1 MTTGHTQTKIIKNG
15 RGHTHE
21 WCYVLYGLLN
31 GIGGFEKNIY
41 ISNLF
46 FNTQMVLRKL
56 TKEEAKEEVKK
67 LVDKYNRILES
78 GSIKRY
84 KEEDTKAEF
93 IEPLFEA
100 LGWDVRNTENDDE
113 VVREEKISKGRVDYS
128 FRVNGIPKFFLEA
141 KALKEDLDNI
151 KFVEQAI
158 NYAWHKGC
166 TWAVLTD
173 FEAIKIFNAEWK
185 SANPVQAQFGQTLPC
200 QLFLEKFDTLWL
212 LSRES
217 FEKKL
222 LDIEAEK
229 WGKKIKKTA
238 VDKQLLDDLTR
249 FRDLL
254 NKNILKNN
262 SSKNLSGDE
271 LDEAVQRIIDRLIF
285 IRTLEDKEL
294 EAPMLQSVIREDL
307 NKRIYKKLNL
317 IFRKI
322 DDIYNS
328 KLFTRHLCENLEID
342 DEVLSKIINGL
353 FNTSDNTVHYD
364 FSAID
369 ADVLGN
375 IYEQYLGH
383 ILKKTDKRAKLA
395 EGKAHRKEQGIYYT
409 PTYVVDYIVKNT
421 VGELAK
427 DKKFDLK
434 NIKILDPACGSG
446 SFLMKAFDYLVTL
459 DKKKNGEIDQTKL
472 DLTGASATYGRKVE
486 ILKNNIFGVDLDPKA
501 VEIAQL
507 NLLLKAAEKKHR
519 LPTLQENIKVGNSLI
534 DDSAIVGDRAFKWEE
549 QFKDIIQYDEKGNLK
564 EGYGFDVVIG
574 NPPYVFAREKIN
586 DNEKEYY
593 NKNYETIKYQVNTY
607 VLFIERAF
615 KLLKSDGRL
624 GFIVPDAWLRV
635 ESVGN
640 LRKYLLVNCWL
651 EKIIHIRGETFEGVG
666 VESSI
671 FILKKSKKTATTKVS
686 TDLLKL
692 NYVETSQRDWLNN
705 PNCEID
711 LFSDKN
717 TKKILEKL
725 HSGTKPLDE
734 VSDIKAGLQAYE
746 KGKGNPVQSASDV
759 KNRPYDYDQKYDENT
774 YKYLE
779 GKDIKRY
786 GCDWNGQWLR
796 YGKWLAAPRTFN
808 LFNSPRILIREI
820 PAKPPYCLV
829 VSYLENIYLN
839 NRSIINILKKT
850 DGIELKYIL
859 AVLNSK
865 IISFY
870 HTNKSVKAQRDLF
883 PKVTLNDL
891 RNIPIKVIPRKEQ
904 MSFVSFA
911 DKELSLNKRLYEI
924 KDKQTDQK
932 AQLEKEIQKLDS
944 EIDEEV
950 YKLYEITEEE
960 KKIIEE
966 SLK

>member
-1 MTTGHTQTKIIKNG
+1 
-15 RGHTHE
+15 
-21 WCYVLYGLLN
+21 
-31 GIGGFEKNIY
+31 
-41 ISNLF
+41 
-46 FNTQMVLRKL
+46 MVLRKL
-56 TKEEAKEEVKK
+56 TKKQAKEEVKK
-67 LVDKYNRILES
+67 LVDKYNRIVES

-84 KEEDTKAEF
+84 KEEDTKVEF

-128 FRVNGIPKFFLEA
+128 FRINGIPKFFLEA

-151 KFVEQAI
+151 KFVEQAV
-158 NYAWHKGC
+158 NYSWHKGC
-166 TWAVLTD
+166 TWAILTD
-173 FEAIKIFNAEWK
+173 FEAVKIFNAEWK
-185 SANPVQAQFGQTLPC
+185 SVNPLQAQFGQTLPC

-217 FEKKL
+217 FENKL

-229 WGKKIKKTA
+229 WGKKVKKIP
-238 VDKQLLDDLTR
+238 VDKQLLADLTR

-262 SSKNLSGDE
+262 ASKNLSGDE
-271 LDEAVQRIIDRLIF
+271 LDEAVQRIIDRLLF

-294 EAPMLQSVIREDL
+294 EAPMLQSVVREDL
-307 NKRIYKKLNL
+307 NKRIYKKLNF

-328 KLFTRHLCENLEID
+328 KLFMPHLCENLGVD
-342 DEVLSKIINGL
+342 DDILSKIIGGL
-353 FNTSDNTVHYD
+353 FATSDNSVHYD

-375 IYEQYLGH
+375 IYEQFLGH

-459 DKKKNGEIDQTKL
+459 DKKKNYEVDQTKL
-472 DLTGASATYGRKVE
+472 DLTGVSASYGRKVE

-534 DDSAIVGDRAFKWEE
+534 DDSAVAGDRAFKWEE
-549 QFKDIIQYDEKGNLK
+549 QFEDIMADG
-564 EGYGFDVVIG
+564 GFDVVIG

-966 SLK
+966 CLK

>member
-1 MTTGHTQTKIIKNG
+1 
-15 RGHTHE
+15 
-21 WCYVLYGLLN
+21 
-31 GIGGFEKNIY
+31 
-41 ISNLF
+41 
-46 FNTQMVLRKL
+46 MVLRKL
-56 TKEEAKEEVKK
+56 SKQEAKEEVKK

-128 FRVNGIPKFFLEA
+128 FRINGIPKFFLEA

-151 KFVEQAI
+151 KFVEQAV
-158 NYAWHKGC
+158 NYSWHKGC

-185 SANPVQAQFGQTLPC
+185 SANPLQAQFGQTLPC
-200 QLFLEKFDTLWL
+200 QLFLEKFDSLWL

-217 FEKKL
+217 FENKL
-222 LDIEAEK
+222 LDTEAEK
-229 WGKKIKKTA
+229 WGKKIKKIP
-238 VDKQLLDDLTR
+238 VDKQLLSDLTR

-262 SSKNLSGDE
+262 ASKNISGDE

-294 EAPMLQSVIREDL
+294 EAPMLQSVVREDL

-317 IFRKI
+317 VFRKI

-328 KLFTRHLCENLEID
+328 KLFTPHLCEDLNID
-342 DEVLSKIINGL
+342 DEVLVKVINGL
-353 FNTSDNTVHYD
+353 FHSSDNSVHYD

-459 DKKKNGEIDQTKL
+459 DKKKNGEADQTKL

-486 ILKNNIFGVDLDPKA
+486 ILKDNIFGVDLDPKA

-534 DDSAIVGDRAFKWEE
+534 DDSNIAGNRAFKWEE
-549 QFKDIIQYDEKGNLK
+549 QFNEIMQNG
-564 EGYGFDVVIG
+564 GFDVVIG
-574 NPPYVFAREKIN
+574 NPPYIRIQTLDKNQVDYFNRQYESPT
-586 DNEKEYY
+586 
-593 NKNYETIKYQVNTY
+593 KNYDIYI
-607 VLFIERAF
+607 LFIEKGF
-615 KLLKSDGRL
+615 KLLKNDGIL
-624 GFIVPDAWLRV
+624 GLILPHKFFQG
-635 ESVGN
+635 ESGERI
-640 LRKYLLVNCWL
+640 RKYIHDNRALH
-651 EKIIHIRGETFEGVG
+651 KIVDFGTNQ
-666 VESSI
+666 I
-671 FILKKSKKTATTKVS
+671 FDGATTYTCLLFLQKKKNKEFYYKEFKLGDNFKDLAKLKFEKKDS
-686 TDLLKL
+686 SLLKEDKCNFSGGDIQKVL
-692 NYVETSQRDWLNN
+692 SKIKSQK
-705 PNCEID
+705 
-711 LFSDKN
+711 KN
-717 TKKILEKL
+717 FRQITKKIFKGSSTGNDKIFLLDLIEKDKIYSKL
-725 HSGTKPLDE
+725 FSHAINQE
-734 VSDIKAGLQAYE
+734 VL
-746 KGKGNPVQSASDV
+746 
-759 KNRPYDYDQKYDENT
+759 
-774 YKYLE
+774 
-779 GKDIKRY
+779 
-786 GCDWNGQWLR
+786 
-796 YGKWLAAPRTFN
+796 
-808 LFNSPRILIREI
+808 
-820 PAKPPYCLV
+820 
-829 VSYLENIYLN
+829 LENALLHPFVYGQDVRKYALLNSKKVLLFPYSTNGKKVELIPIEQLKNNYPKTFDYLN
-839 NRSIINILKKT
+839 NLKDELLKRKVELDKSNFYKYSAARSLSEYEQPKIMIPDMLVSNRIGFDEEGLFYHGPAIHSVVFTEEVKGDT
-850 DGIELKYIL
+850 QYLYLGI
-859 AVLNSK
+859 LNSSLFWFFISNTSTALRGDTYRLTPEFLSPFCFPELDKNNKTLYEK
-865 IISFY
+865 IMGY
-870 HTNKSVKAQRDLF
+870 V
-883 PKVTLNDL
+883 
-891 RNIPIKVIPRKEQ
+891 
-904 MSFVSFA
+904 
-911 DKELSLNKRLYEI
+911 KELLNLNESLSKI
-924 KDKQTDQK
+924 KDKQTDSK
-932 AQLEKEIQKLDS
+932 ARLEKEIQKLDS

-950 YKLYEITEEE
+950 YKLYGITAEE
-960 KKIIEE
+960 KKIIED

>member
-1 MTTGHTQTKIIKNG
+1 
-15 RGHTHE
+15 
-21 WCYVLYGLLN
+21 
-31 GIGGFEKNIY
+31 
-41 ISNLF
+41 
-46 FNTQMVLRKL
+46 MVLRHF

-67 LVDKYNRILES
+67 LVDKYNRIVES

-128 FRVNGIPKFFLEA
+128 FRINGIPKFFLEA

-151 KFVEQAI
+151 KFVEQAV
-158 NYAWHKGC
+158 NYSWHKGC

-185 SANPVQAQFGQTLPC
+185 SANPLQAQFGQTLPC

-217 FEKKL
+217 FENKL

-229 WGKKIKKTA
+229 WGKKIKKIS
-238 VDKQLLDDLTR
+238 VDKQLLSDLTR

-262 SSKNLSGDE
+262 ASKNISGDE

-294 EAPMLQSVIREDL
+294 EAPMLQSVVREDL
-307 NKRIYKKLNL
+307 NKRTYKKLNL
-317 IFRKI
+317 VFRKI

-328 KLFTRHLCENLEID
+328 KLFTPHLCEDLDID
-342 DEVLSKIINGL
+342 DEVLAKIINGL
-353 FNTSDNTVHYD
+353 FHSSDNSVHYD

-383 ILKKTDKRAKLA
+383 ILKKTDKKAKLA

-434 NIKILDPACGSG
+434 SIKILDPACGSG

-459 DKKKNGEIDQTKL
+459 DKKKNGEADQTKL

-486 ILKNNIFGVDLDPKA
+486 ILKDNIFGVDLDPKA

-507 NLLLKAAEKKHR
+507 NLLLKATEKKHR

-534 DDSAIVGDRAFKWEE
+534 DDSNVAGNRAFKWEE
-549 QFKDIIQYDEKGNLK
+549 QFKEIMQNG
-564 EGYGFDVVIG
+564 GFDVVIG
-574 NPPYVFAREKIN
+574 NPPYVNVYLLSRN
-586 DNEKEYY
+586 VNEMKYY
-593 NKNYETIKYQVNTY
+593 QSNYFSAYKKFDLY
-607 VLFIERAF
+607 VLFIEKAI
-615 KLLKSDGRL
+615 KLLRNGGFFS
-624 GFIVPDAWLRV
+624 FIVPDKFLSQPYGQR
-635 ESVGN
+635 
-640 LRKYLLVNCWL
+640 LRKFILENCTVVKIIDLTAYKVFEQATVDNVILVLLKEKDSKLRNKNTIQIVKPLNTFFISKRIEEDISKIAQKTFLEDKENLFRIDVNPKKL
-651 EKIIHIRGETFEGVG
+651 KLKEKIENDSLFIKDICYVNWGARSGDIKTFVIKEKRNNLCKPMLDGRDINRYRINYNNKFLIYDEKKLYNPMFKELFENPKLMIRDVNAKEGLKATFDDENYYA
-666 VESSI
+666 EHTLSI
-671 FILKKSKKTATTKVS
+671 CMPFYFLKNIVRRGLNINDTQVNTSKK
-686 TDLLKL
+686 
-692 NYVETSQRDWLNN
+692 
-705 PNCEID
+705 
-711 LFSDKN
+711 
-717 TKKILEKL
+717 
-725 HSGTKPLDE
+725 
-734 VSDIKAGLQAYE
+734 
-746 KGKGNPVQSASDV
+746 
-759 KNRPYDYDQKYDENT
+759 
-774 YKYLE
+774 
-779 GKDIKRY
+779 
-786 GCDWNGQWLR
+786 
-796 YGKWLAAPRTFN
+796 FN
-808 LFNSPRILIREI
+808 
-820 PAKPPYCLV
+820 
-829 VSYLENIYLN
+829 
-839 NRSIINILKKT
+839 
-850 DGIELKYIL
+850 LKYIL
-859 AVLNSK
+859 AILNSK
-865 IISFY
+865 LITFY
-870 HTNKSVKAQRDLF
+870 FKTFIGCGLHVYPN
-883 PKVTLNDL
+883 
-891 RNIPIKVIPRKEQ
+891 NIRALPIKLVQESQQQPIIGL
-904 MSFVSFA
+904 V
-911 DKELSLNKRLYEI
+911 DKMLSLNKRLNEI
-924 KDKQTDQK
+924 KDKQTDEK
-932 AQLEKEIQKLDS
+932 VRLEKEIQKLDS

-950 YKLYEITEEE
+950 YKLYGITSEE
-960 KKIIEE
+960 KKIIED

>member
-1 MTTGHTQTKIIKNG
+1 
-15 RGHTHE
+15 
-21 WCYVLYGLLN
+21 
-31 GIGGFEKNIY
+31 
-41 ISNLF
+41 
-46 FNTQMVLRKL
+46 MVSRQL
-56 TKEEAKEEVKK
+56 TKEQAKEEVKK
-67 LVDKYNRILES
+67 LVDKYNRILQS
-78 GSIKRY
+78 GGINRY
-84 KEEDTKAEF
+84 NEEDTKAEF

-128 FRVNGIPKFFLEA
+128 FRINGIPKFFLEA

-158 NYAWHKGC
+158 NYSWHKGC

-173 FEAIKIFNAEWK
+173 FEAIKIFNAEWR
-185 SANPVQAQFGQTLPC
+185 SANPLQAQFGQILPC

-222 LDIEAEK
+222 LDTEAEK
-229 WGKKIKKTA
+229 WGKKIKKTP
-238 VDKQLLDDLTR
+238 VDKQLLSDLTK

-328 KLFTRHLCENLEID
+328 KLFTSHLCESLDID
-342 DEVLSKIINGL
+342 DEILSKIINGL
-353 FNTSDNTVHYD
+353 FNTSDNVVHYD

-383 ILKKTDKRAKLA
+383 LLKKTDKRAKLS
-395 EGKAHRKEQGIYYT
+395 EGIAHRKEQGIYYT

-459 DKKKNGEIDQTKL
+459 DKKKNGEVDQTKL
-472 DLTGASATYGRKVE
+472 DLIGTSATYGRKVE

-519 LPTLQENIKVGNSLI
+519 LPTLQENIRVGNSLI
-534 DDSAIVGDRAFKWEE
+534 DDPAVAGDKAFKWEE
-549 QFKDIIQYDEKGNLK
+549 WFKDIMN
-564 EGYGFDVVIG
+564 EGGFDVVIG
-574 NPPYVFAREKIN
+574 NPPYVNIFNI
-586 DNEKEYY
+586 KEPDRSYFQSNY
-593 NKNYETIKYQVNTY
+593 TTATNKSDLYAF
-607 VLFIERAF
+607 FIERVLT
-615 KLLKSDGRL
+615 KLLKEDGIL
-624 GFIVPDAWLRV
+624 GFIISNTWTSIQSF
-635 ESVGN
+635 EN
-640 LRKYLLVNCWL
+640 LRKMILENTIVEHIVPLELGVFSDATVVPIILVVKKTSDKKAILKNRI
-651 EKIIHIRGETFEGVG
+651 KILKFENNQ
-666 VESSI
+666 
-671 FILKKSKKTATTKVS
+671 FILDKEIPQKLFLESQSYIFSFSRTLGSQTIFEKLKKDCVLLGDIALFSLGIKSADNDKFVSLSKKDNDSKKV
-686 TDLLKL
+686 
-692 NYVETSQRDWLNN
+692 
-705 PNCEID
+705 
-711 LFSDKN
+711 
-717 TKKILEKL
+717 
-725 HSGTKPLDE
+725 
-734 VSDIKAGLQAYE
+734 IKGRY
-746 KGKGNPVQSASDV
+746 
-759 KNRPYDYDQKYDENT
+759 
-774 YKYLE
+774 
-779 GKDIKRY
+779 IKRY
-786 GCDWNGQWLR
+786 NFEYHDEWIWYKPHEMMKRKGAG
-796 YGKWLAAPRTFN
+796 PRRREYFEV
-808 LFNSPRILIREI
+808 PKKIILQEI
-820 PAKPPYCLV
+820 SGDK
-829 VSYLENIYLN
+829 
-839 NRSIINILKKT
+839 IIATLDTEQYFALDTVNILYQVKQ
-850 DGIELKYIL
+850 DFDIEYLL
-859 AVLNSK
+859 GLLNSK
-865 IISFY
+865 LINFWYGTQFKGI
-870 HTNKSVKAQRDLF
+870 HVK
-883 PKVTLNDL
+883 LNEL
-891 RNIPIKVIPRKEQ
+891 RQIPIKNISKVNQNKIKKSVE
-904 MSFVSFA
+904 
-911 DKELSLNKRLYEI
+911 ELLQLNKKLLEF

-932 AQLEKEIQKLDS
+932 AQLEKEIQKLYT

-950 YKLYEITEEE
+950 YKLYGITEEE
-960 KKIIEE
+960 KKIIED

>member
-1 MTTGHTQTKIIKNG
+1 
-15 RGHTHE
+15 
-21 WCYVLYGLLN
+21 
-31 GIGGFEKNIY
+31 
-41 ISNLF
+41 
-46 FNTQMVLRKL
+46 MVLMKL
-56 TKEEAKEEVKK
+56 SKEQAKEEVKK
-67 LVDKYNRILES
+67 LVDKYNRIVES
-78 GSIKRY
+78 GSIKGY
-84 KEEDTKAEF
+84 SENGTKKDF
-93 IEPLFEA
+93 ITPLFKA
-100 LGWDVRNTENDDE
+100 LGWDVENEYSDDE
-113 VVREEKISKGRVDYS
+113 VKNEEKVSKGRVDYS
-128 FRVNGIPKFFLEA
+128 FRINGIPKFFLEA

-185 SANPVQAQFGQTLPC
+185 STNPLQAQFGQALPC

-217 FEKKL
+217 FENKL

-229 WGKKIKKTA
+229 WGKKIKKIS
-238 VDKQLLDDLTR
+238 VDKQLLSDLTR

-262 SSKNLSGDE
+262 ASKNISGDE

-328 KLFTRHLCENLEID
+328 KLFTPHLCENLEID

-353 FNTSDNTVHYD
+353 FNTGDNTVHYD

-459 DKKKNGEIDQTKL
+459 DKKKNGEIEQVKL
-472 DLTGASATYGRKVE
+472 DLTGESATYGRKME

-534 DDSAIVGDRAFKWEE
+534 DDKNISPRAFKWEE
-549 QFKDIIQYDEKGNLK
+549 EFKEIIDNG
-564 EGYGFDVVIG
+564 GFDVVIG
-574 NPPYVFAREKIN
+574 NPPYISNWQLSEVNR
-586 DNEKEYY
+586 DMVEYLDKVY
-593 NKNYETIKYQVNTY
+593 SDVTEGHWDIYI
-607 VLFIERAF
+607 LFII
-615 KLLKSDGRL
+615 KSLQLLKENGYLS
-624 GFIVPDAWLRV
+624 FIVPSSLAKEKYGRKLRELIV
-635 ESVGN
+635 NKYLIISLVVFNTESVFKDVARQYTIFVIQKKTNSNTKTNILNFKNMKFVISHTINQTIFNNFHNCTFRTDIDSHTYQLIQKIEKGSKK
-640 LRKYLLVNCWL
+640 LGELCCVN
-651 EKIIHIRGETFEGVG
+651 VG
-666 VESSI
+666 VVAHSREGSP
-671 FILKKSKKTATTKVS
+671 LKFTKDNV
-686 TDLLKL
+686 
-692 NYVETSQRDWLNN
+692 V
-705 PNCEID
+705 
-711 LFSDKN
+711 
-717 TKKILEKL
+717 
-725 HSGTKPLDE
+725 H
-734 VSDIKAGLQAYE
+734 
-746 KGKGNPVQSASDV
+746 
-759 KNRPYDYDQKYDENT
+759 NT
-774 YKYLE
+774 YSKGYKKYIE
-779 GKDIKRY
+779 GKDISRY
-786 GCDWNGQWLR
+786 NFLWNELYLDYTSKVKYFHRPKFPELFDRDKIIIRRISGENNSLIGVLDNQQMYFNDNLISVLPWDNQLLR
-796 YGKWLAAPRTFN
+796 LQSPDKKW
-808 LFNSPRILIREI
+808 EI
-820 PAKPPYCLV
+820 YKPFEAF
-829 VSYLENIYLN
+829 S
-839 NRSIINILKKT
+839 
-850 DGIELKYIL
+850 LKYLIGI
-859 AVLNSK
+859 LNSK
-865 IISFY
+865 LMNFY
-870 HTNKSVKAQRDLF
+870 FS
-883 PKVTLNDL
+883 KVIATGTLQGTYSGVYPEDV
-891 RNIPIKVIPRKEQ
+891 RAFPIKIIPKLDQKKLGDLVDNMSLLKERYC
-904 MSFVSFA
+904 
-911 DKELSLNKRLYEI
+911 EL
-924 KDKQTDQK
+924 KDKLTDEMTK
-932 AQLEKEIQKLDS
+932 LEKEIQKLDN

-950 YKLYEITEEE
+950 YKLYGITEEE
-960 KKIIEE
+960 KKII
-966 SLK
+966 